1 MGPVFERWAH
11 RRGKLVDGS
20 FGSDPEVFRD
30 LRNTLRLGRGPAVDL
45 AESES
50 FREPHVEPEPA
61 CEPRV
66 QGENRLSS
74 NEFLAGRGDED
85 APMPPRE
92 VQQDS
97 ALRKLKEPFID
108 PRDEPQI
115 HDRVP
120 GEAIAENR
128 AAQQPFRERDLP
140 EIPEKIIERDRP
152 RIEMQEQRV
161 TTQIRDDVV
170 MIAHPHGAAEV
181 GESSDAKDSYRDD
194 SRRAHP
200 CDPRPDPAPSEPIHD
215 GSGDR
220 RLPRAVRAH
229 DRVHVG
235 GPRVAP
241 PRGIRAIVRPVPLA
255 PSAGRLHGRL
265 PSGFGSSFKTMPEID
280 STIGETSTTRGNLWR
295 DVSGPPVIGSAAPR
309 NVKVIRLRPL
319 FLLPTGRGEDFPVE
333 LQTSRR
339 MRSLERHP
347 DRHTRPHDAVTGG
360 TN

>member
-1 MGPVFERWAH
+1 IGPVFERWAH

-108 PRDEPQI
+108 PRDEPQV
-115 HDRVP
+115 HERVP
-120 GEAIAENR
+120 GEAIAEDR
-128 AAQQPFRERDLP
+128 AAQQPFRERDFP
-140 EIPEKIIERDRP
+140 EIPEEIIERDRP
-152 RIEMQEQRV
+152 RIEMQEERV

-170 MIAHPHGAAEV
+170 MIAHPHRAGEV
-181 GESSDAKDSYRDD
+181 GESSDAKDSERDD
-194 SRRAHP
+194 SGRAHP
-200 CDPRPDPAPSEPIHD
+200 CDPRPDPAPSETIHD

-229 DRVHVG
+229 DRVHVR
-235 GPRVAP
+235 GPRAAR
-241 PRGIRAIVRPVPLA
+241 PRDIRAIVRLFALA
-255 PSAGRLHGRL
+255 PRAVRVHGKL
-265 PSGFGSSFKTMPEID
+265 LSGFGSSFKTVPEID

-295 DVSGPPVIGSAAPR
+295 DGTGSLIIGKVAAPKR
-309 NVKVIRLRPL
+309 KG
-319 FLLPTGRGEDFPVE
+319 FMSSCAFFFFY
-333 LQTSRR
+333 SK
-339 MRSLERHP
+339 
-347 DRHTRPHDAVTGG
+347 
-360 TN
+360 